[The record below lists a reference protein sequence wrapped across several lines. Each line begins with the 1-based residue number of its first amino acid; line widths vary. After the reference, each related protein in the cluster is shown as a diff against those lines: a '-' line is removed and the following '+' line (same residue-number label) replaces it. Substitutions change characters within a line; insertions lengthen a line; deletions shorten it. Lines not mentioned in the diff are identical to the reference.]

1 LGIDRESLDE
11 VAKTFAKAT
20 IEYSLRRTLDDVAG
34 ELPEEVLDTIYSRIY
49 RPVMITVLKSLMVVM
64 NNVLRSH

>member
-1 LGIDRESLDE
+1 MGIDRESLDE